1 MSNYNEYLSDE
12 ELNKLITEIEEEGE
26 KVAPCSIE
34 ESVLAYVDKRNNKKS
49 EKISYYIYCAKVVA
63 SMAAAVFILVI
74 LPVVK
79 GNNPNVPAKEDVVV
93 QDASLSKE
101 ELFTKEDTSQ
111 KEEVL
116 NRPTGRERIEK
127 LQSELHSKI
136 EELYQ

>member
-63 SMAAAVFILVI
+63 SMVAAVFILVL

-79 GNNPNVPAKEDVVV
+79 GNNLSIPAKEDVVV
-93 QDASLSKE
+93 QEEPLSKE
-101 ELFTKEDTSQ
+101 ELLSKEYTVKKD
-111 KEEVL
+111 EVL
-116 NRPTGRERIEK
+116 NRPTGRERIER
-127 LQSELHSKI
+127 LQSELQSKI

>member
-34 ESVLAYVDKRNNKKS
+34 ESVLVYVDKRNNKKS

-63 SMAAAVFILVI
+63 SMAAAVFILVL

-79 GNNPNVPAKEDVVV
+79 GNNHSIPAKEEVVV
-93 QDASLSKE
+93 QEEPLSKE
-101 ELFTKEDTSQ
+101 ELLSKEYTGKKD
-111 KEEVL
+111 EVL
-116 NRPTGRERIEK
+116 NRPTGRERIER
-127 LQSELHSKI
+127 LQSELQSKI

>member
-63 SMAAAVFILVI
+63 SMAAAVFILVL

-79 GNNPNVPAKEDVVV
+79 GSNPNIPSKEDVIV
-93 QDASLSKE
+93 QSESVSRE
-101 ELFTKEDTSQ
+101 ELLSKEDTSQ
-111 KEEVL
+111 KDEVL
-116 NRPTGRERIEK
+116 NRPTGRERIER
-127 LQSELHSKI
+127 LQSELQSKI